1 MIQKTNF
8 YKIKLKIGEVELEIE
23 GDREFVKERFEEM
36 KPILYEKIEEVPS
49 KLEEPAKV
57 KRVIS
62 RKITPKKPKVKKTLD
77 FDVQKVKDMIKDK
90 KLKDPI
96 EKAAAV
102 LFHFSSELG
111 KPSLKTKDLKRA
123 LDLIGTRIKNIYFLL
138 KKNEK
143 LEKPLLEKVGRGEW
157 KLTEAGKKI
166 FK

>member
-36 KPILYEKIEEVPS
+36 KSILYEKIEEVPS
-49 KLEEPAKV
+49 GPEEHVKV
-57 KRVIS
+57 EKAIS
-62 RKITPKKPKVKKTLD
+62 RKSAAKKPKVKKTLE
-77 FDVQKVKDMIKDK
+77 FDVQKVKDMIRDK

-111 KPSLKTKDLKRA
+111 KPSLKTRDLKKA
-123 LDLIGTRIKNIYFLL
+123 LDQIGTRIKNIYFLL

-143 LEKPLLEKVGRGEW
+143 MEKPLLEKVGRGEW
-157 KLTEAGKKI
+157 KLSEAGEKI

>member
-36 KPILYEKIEEVPS
+36 RPILYEKIEEVPS
-49 KLEEPAKV
+49 GIEKKARIGKV
-57 KRVIS
+57 VS
-62 RKITPKKPKVKKTLD
+62 KKSTSKKQKVKKTLE
-77 FDVQKVKDMIKDK
+77 FDVQKVRDIIKEK

-96 EKAAAV
+96 QKAAAV

-111 KPSLKTKDLKRA
+111 KPSLKTRDLKRA
-123 LDLIGTRIKNIYFLL
+123 LDQIGTRIKNIYFLL

-157 KLTEAGKKI
+157 KLTKEGEEI